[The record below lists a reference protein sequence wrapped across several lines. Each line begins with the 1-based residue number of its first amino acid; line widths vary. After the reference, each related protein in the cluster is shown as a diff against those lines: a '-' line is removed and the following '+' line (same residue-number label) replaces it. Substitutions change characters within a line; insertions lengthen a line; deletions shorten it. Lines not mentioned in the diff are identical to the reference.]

1 MTNLFLNN
9 PMKLKILIIA
19 SFMMLQSL
27 PVIAQD
33 DCAATVGNV
42 SLPEQTYCP
51 DASITPVIAGNNQM
65 TGFIT
70 QLIVVDEDGRIIQLS
85 ADGQLAG
92 LPLGSY
98 RFHVLNYEESDPPA
112 TLPAIDNLLSATTN
126 DLTSCYELST
136 AIPLIIT
143 EEIAPVAVCFTETVE
158 LYLNEQGALG
168 LAPSDFDAD
177 SFDDG
182 CVGIESFELDRSVFD
197 CADIGNQEVILTV
210 KDGVGNENTCTTT
223 LEIRDTFP
231 PVITCEPAIIE
242 LSALG
247 IGALSVENVLLSVL
261 DACDD
266 NPILELAQTDFTCAD
281 LGTQTI
287 QLYARDRFGNED
299 SCAVSVEVRDV
310 TGPIMSCK
318 AGVAIYLD
326 AQGQVNPAAS
336 TFDNGSSDLCGGALS
351 FSIEPAEFTCTTLG
365 TQALTLTAEDQFG
378 NKNTCNTMVSVL
390 DTVKPKAI
398 CQAIEI
404 FLDEQ
409 GLVSLDPL
417 QVDLSTDN
425 CNIELRTLSKSNF
438 ACADLGLQMVELIVE
453 DFSGNQARCEAA
465 VTIGDDIAPE
475 AFCQNQTIK
484 LDDKGEAT
492 LSAADINNGSRD
504 NCGPVR
510 SISLDRTRFNCQHI
524 GVQSVVLTVL
534 DDSDNR
540 HTCTANVAV
549 LDEIA
554 PSPICQDT
562 TVYLDVDG
570 MASIDYQ
577 FIDDGSTDNCGLIET
592 YALSVMDFDCTQLGS
607 NTVELT
613 VTDAYNNMA
622 SCEATVMVLDTIPP
636 EASCQDVT
644 IYTDGNGLATINA
657 VDLNAGSLDICTELG
672 AFRVSKDRFTCGDLG
687 ENMVWL
693 FMEDT
698 FGNLDSCTSII
709 TVQDTLN
716 PIVNCKNQT
725 VYLDQNGALNIDVT
739 SVDDSSV
746 DNCGSIMNRS
756 LSQSAFSCLDRGA
769 QDVWLYVEDA
779 SGNLDSCKSIITI
792 LDDIAPV
799 AKCRDF
805 TLALGT
811 DGVALL
817 TPDLINNRSTD
828 NCGITDYSLDI
839 NTFSCDDLGANT
851 VVLTVKDASGLTDN
865 CEATV
870 EVVDLNKPSV
880 FTKNIEVFLDNNGQ
894 VEVDPNLVNDNTTDN
909 CSLDSLW
916 LDKALFNCNDVGE
929 NLVTLFVRDIDGNIN
944 DEAAIV
950 KVIDE
955 SKPTFTCPESITVNS
970 DLDGAGTCEVVIF
983 DNRFDP
989 KNVADN
995 CSILSVTHNF
1005 PEAEQSNTLIGI
1017 QLTSGINKIQWTI
1030 EDANG
1035 QTALCNFEV
1044 TVVDNE
1050 APRAQCKDTVLVQLD
1065 VEGMVLVDSLLVDAG
1080 SIDNCAIT
1088 TYELSVDGF
1097 SCKDVGYNTVEVLM
1111 LDDAG
1116 NEAACSVVVGVIASE
1131 ACEVPASL
1139 NRNGPEIGDPCSC
1152 RGDGSFDEQVVIG
1165 PTTNDQTW
1173 TVKSTTL
1180 LNPVTLLPFPVGTPF
1195 VEVPINADSSIYTL
1209 QGVHLDAVGYTVTA
1223 ESPVFDDLSIGNTCF
1238 YPKPEILALDGSICL
1253 FTAPIPLE
1261 AFVPNEVVGKGTFT
1275 INGEI
1280 ATEVIP
1286 MELGVGQHT
1295 VVYTFDA
1302 GDPAS
1307 ANAPSDTGC
1316 EVMVEKEIEIIETNQ
1331 FFACNDLVNIT
1342 SNISCEI
1349 LVRPEMIMAGE
1360 YYCYDD
1366 YQVLLA
1372 LGNVS
1377 VPNPVPSEFAGETL
1391 RAIVQHQPSG
1401 RICFGNIRLVD
1412 VTGPQITECP
1422 ANIED
1427 RFICTDLDSILNN
1440 PASLD
1445 STSRFYTG
1453 IPKVIDNC
1461 TGTTI
1466 TFNDFLVQ
1474 DANCSS
1480 TAVSTIRR
1488 VFRVAD
1494 QFNNTSSC
1502 EQLIYFKRPTEVF
1515 FPEDTLLRVYCD
1527 LPPFATD
1534 AQGNIAP
1541 KVAGAPY
1548 VINGFGDTVSL
1559 VEHRICGY
1567 LLNYEDFSDDLCPAK
1582 EIVVRTWRLFDEC
1595 SGGSSITDV
1604 QLIEVGDFD
1613 APIISCANVDLNSD
1627 GKPDDIPVFSTT
1639 PFNCLA
1645 NITIPNPQVE
1655 ECSAYTVSTRI
1666 YTWQTED
1673 RFGFPLPDSIFTELS
1688 GVEYIDGE
1696 ANNVP
1701 VGNHFFI
1708 YTVTDIC
1715 GNMARDTCEFKVL
1728 DKIAPI
1734 AFCEDDIIVSLSNS
1748 NTVQVRPEDI
1758 NAGSRD
1764 NCDDQDISLEIRR
1777 LIPED
1782 CSETGDSFYSDWGPF
1797 ADVDCC
1803 DVGKLVTVELRV
1815 TDKSNNF
1822 NRCISRI
1829 RVRDNIRPEC
1839 VAPFNISVDC
1849 DALSATFNPSSIQAL
1864 QNSFGIP
1871 TITDNCGATWEELQ
1885 PLVDLDDCN
1894 IGMITRTFQA
1904 SDGSGN
1910 VSAGLCQQIIQVRA
1924 VFDYSIKFPADAQS
1938 SCGNLSQ
1945 DSVEVIER
1953 GCDMLA
1959 VNVNDSEF
1967 QVSPDGCYKIERLYR
1982 VINWCEYDGIS
1993 NPIMVSRDAD
2003 CDGVPG
2009 DEDVWVNVTRDGN
2022 AFIDRNSN
2030 PTDSIPF
2037 INTKETTCDGQSN
2050 PYGYWISNQENNN
2063 LRSRGYWT
2071 YIQFISV
2078 IDDEAPV
2085 VTFTALDPICS
2096 NNNNCNT
2103 SVTYPFQV
2111 EETCTPN
2118 DLTISVIVDVNDDGN
2133 NDYVLLRDEIQGSY
2147 PDYQING
2154 TFPLGNHR
2162 LLLTVRDGC
2171 NNATQESLTF
2181 TVIDCKAPA
2190 PACRDGIIVELSRLE
2205 TPIDLDGDMIDDL
2218 ASAYASADDFIV
2230 RAIDDCSGPVT
2241 YSINRVGQLADVNQ
2255 DSITLTCQDEGIALV
2270 EVHAWDSVGNH
2281 DFCQTFVNVQNNADA
2296 CREIARGA
2304 IFGIIATETEVPVQD
2319 VEVQLSGS
2327 VQNMEFSDNN
2337 GIYNFLELE
2346 EGNDFTVTP
2355 RMDGND
2361 RLGVTTF
2368 DLILIRKHIL
2378 GSQPLD
2384 SPYKIIAADANRS
2397 QSITVLDLIKLQK
2410 LILGIDI
2417 ELEDNTS
2424 WRFVDASFNFPD
2436 ASQPWSTQIPAVINI
2451 NNLDREF
2458 YDGNFIAVKVGDV
2471 NNSVKPATIAASE
2484 VRTKPD
2490 QVFLDLAMNAFNL
2503 GDQIA
2508 VPVSFKALQDLEGF
2522 QFGLKYDR
2530 SVLSL
2535 QDIDLGQLSAQ
2546 NLAWFEQEG
2555 LLTSSWYQND
2565 QTMDPDQPLF
2575 TLYFEALASD
2585 KLSNHLQLTSRITPV
2600 EAYRKEGS
2608 LLDIALRFNDGV
2620 EEQQSFELFQNWPNP
2635 VGEETYISFFVPQAV
2650 QGQLLITDQNGA
2662 VLKRFTGEFGMGKHT
2677 QRLVTSDLPN
2687 GVLYY
2692 TFESE
2697 DFAQTRKM
2705 VIIR

>member
-1 MTNLFLNN
+1 MRRKNL
-9 PMKLKILIIA
+9 ILALFIV
-19 SFMMLQSL
+19 LQSL

-33 DCAATVGNV
+33 DCAAAVGSI
-42 SLPEQTYCP
+42 SLLEQTYCP
-51 DASITPVIAGNNQM
+51 NVPITPVITDNNQM

-70 QLIVVDEDGRIIQLS
+70 QLIVVDEDGLIIQLS

-92 LPLGSY
+92 LALGTY
-98 RFHVLNYEESDPPA
+98 RLHALNYEEADAPTP
-112 TLPAIDNLLSATTN
+112 LPVVGNLLSATTN

-143 EEIAPVAVCFTETVE
+143 EEIDPVAVCYTETVE
-158 LYLNEQGALG
+158 LYLNEQGTLG
-168 LAPSDFDAD
+168 IAPSDLDAGSSD
-177 SFDDG
+177 AG
-182 CVGIESFELDRSVFD
+182 CVGIESFELDRSIFGCV
-197 CADIGNQEVILTV
+197 DIGNQEVILTV
-210 KDGVGNENTCTTT
+210 KDGVGNEDICTTT

-231 PVITCEPAIIE
+231 PVITCESAIIE

-247 IGALSVENVLLSVL
+247 IGALSVEEVLLTVV

-266 NPILELAQTDFTCAD
+266 NPTLELAQTDFTCTD
-281 LGTQTI
+281 LGQQTI
-287 QLYARDRFGNED
+287 QLYARDRYGNED
-299 SCAVSVEVRDV
+299 SCAVSVEVKDV
-310 TGPIMSCK
+310 SGPILLCK
-318 AGVAIYLD
+318 DNVAIYLD
-326 AQGQVNPAAS
+326 DQGQVSPDPAI
-336 TFDNGSSDLCGGALS
+336 FDNGSNDLCGGALS
-351 FSIEPAEFTCTTLG
+351 FSIAPSLFECNMLG
-365 TQALTLTAEDQFG
+365 TQPVTLTAEDQFG
-378 NKNTCNTMVSVL
+378 NKNTCNTMVAVL

-398 CQAIEI
+398 CVAIEI
-404 FLDEQ
+404 FLNEQ
-409 GLVSLDPL
+409 GVASLDPL
-417 QVDLSTDN
+417 QVDQSTDN
-425 CNIELRTLSKSNF
+425 CGIVLRTLSKSNF
-438 ACADLGLQMVELIVE
+438 TCDDLGLQELTLTVE
-453 DFSGNQARCEAA
+453 DFPGNQANCEAE
-465 VTIGDDIAPE
+465 VTIRDDIDPE
-475 AFCQNQTIK
+475 AICQNQTIR
-484 LDDKGEAT
+484 LDANGEAT
-492 LSAADINNGSRD
+492 LSAADINNESTD
-504 NCGPVR
+504 NCGSVN

-524 GVQSVVLTVL
+524 GMQTVVLTVI
-534 DDSDNR
+534 DGSDNR
-540 HTCTANVAV
+540 HSCNAMVEV
-549 LDEIA
+549 LDEMA
-554 PSPICQDT
+554 PNPVCQDT

-577 FIDDGSTDNCGLIET
+577 FIDNGSIDNCGLIKT
-592 YALSVMDFDCTQLGS
+592 YALSLMDFDCTLLGN

-613 VTDAYNNMA
+613 VTDAYDNMA
-622 SCEATVMVLDTIPP
+622 SCEATVMVLDTFPP
-636 EASCQDVT
+636 EPSCQNLT
-644 IYTDGNGLATINA
+644 IYTDRNGLATLDAI
-657 VDLNAGSLDICTELG
+657 DLDAGSLDICTDVV
-672 AFRVSKDRFTCGDLG
+672 AFSVSKDRFTCGDLG
-687 ENMVWL
+687 ENTVWL

-716 PIVNCKNQT
+716 PIVNCKDQT
-725 VYLDQNGALNIDVT
+725 VYLDQNGAVNVDVANI
-739 SVDDSSV
+739 DDSSI

-756 LSQSAFSCLDRGA
+756 LSQSDFSCSDLGT
-769 QDVWLYVEDA
+769 QDIWLYIEDA
-779 SGNLDSCKSIITI
+779 SGNIDSCKSIITI
-792 LDDIAPV
+792 LDDIAPA
-799 AKCRDF
+799 AKCKDF

-811 DGVALL
+811 DGTALL
-817 TPDLINNRSTD
+817 TPDLINSLSTD
-828 NCGITDYSLDI
+828 NCSIADFSLNI
-839 NTFSCDDLGANT
+839 STFSCDDLGENT
-851 VVLTVKDASGLTDN
+851 VVLTVKDASGLEDD
-865 CEATV
+865 CEAKV
-870 EVVDLNKPSV
+870 EVVDLNKPDV
-880 FTKNIEVFLDNNGQ
+880 ITKNIEVVLDASGQ
-894 VEVDPNLVNDNTTDN
+894 VEVDPNLVNDNSTDN
-909 CSLDSLW
+909 CSIDSLW
-916 LDKALFNCNDVGE
+916 LDKAVFNCTNVGE
-929 NLVTLFVRDIDGNIN
+929 NLVQLFVRDIDGNIN

-955 SKPTFTCPESITVNS
+955 SKPTFSCPESITVNS
-970 DLDGAGTCEVVIF
+970 DLDGAGTCEVIIF

-989 KNVADN
+989 KNVSDN
-995 CSILSVTHNF
+995 CSILSVSHNF
-1005 PEAEQSNTLIGI
+1005 PDAAQPNTLIGV
-1017 QLTSGINKIQWTI
+1017 QLNSGINKIQWTI
-1030 EDANG
+1030 EDSNG
-1035 QTALCNFEV
+1035 QTASCDFEI

-1050 APRAQCKDTVLVQLD
+1050 APRPLCKDTVLVQLD
-1065 VEGMVLVDSLLVDAG
+1065 TEGMVLVDSMLIDAG
-1080 SIDNCAIT
+1080 STDNCAIT
-1088 TYELSVDGF
+1088 TYELSVDQF

-1111 LDDAG
+1111 LDEAA
-1116 NEAACSVVVGVIASE
+1116 NEAACSVIVGVIASE
-1131 ACEVPASL
+1131 ACEAPASL
-1139 NRNGPEIGDPCSC
+1139 NRNGPEISDPCSC

-1173 TVKSTTL
+1173 TVKSTNL
-1180 LNPVTLLPFPVGTPF
+1180 LNPVTLLPYPVGTPF

-1238 YPKPEILALDGSICL
+1238 YPKPEIFGLDGSICL

-1261 AFVPNEVVGKGTFT
+1261 AFVPNDVIGKGAFT

-1280 ATEVIP
+1280 ATEVVP
-1286 MELGVGQHT
+1286 MELGVGLHT
-1295 VVYTFDA
+1295 VAYIFDA

-1307 ANAPSDTGC
+1307 ANDPSNTGC
-1316 EVMVEKEIEIIETNQ
+1316 EVMVEKQIEIIETNQ

-1377 VPNPVPSEFAGETL
+1377 VPNPVPSEYAGETL

-1427 RFICTDLDSILNN
+1427 RFICTDVDSILNN

-1466 TFNDFLVQ
+1466 TFNDFLVR
-1474 DANCSS
+1474 DASCSN

-1488 VFRVAD
+1488 VFQVAD

-1515 FPEDTLLRVYCD
+1515 FPEDTLLRVDCD
-1527 LPPFATD
+1527 LPPFETD

-1548 VINGFGDTVSL
+1548 VINGFGDTVNL
-1559 VEHRICGY
+1559 VDNRVCGY

-1582 EIVVRTWRLFDEC
+1582 EIVIRTWRLFDEC
-1595 SGGSSITDV
+1595 SGGSSITET

-1613 APIISCANVDLNSD
+1613 APVISCANVDFNSD

-1645 NITIPNPQVE
+1645 NITIPSPEVE
-1655 ECSAYTVSTRI
+1655 ECSEYTVTTRI

-1688 GVEYIDGE
+1688 GVEYVGDE

-1715 GNMARDTCEFKVL
+1715 GNLARDTCEFKVI

-1748 NTVQVRPEDI
+1748 NAVQVRPEDI

-1764 NCDDQDISLEIRR
+1764 NCDDQDITLEIRR

-1782 CSETGDSFYSDWGPF
+1782 CSETGEAFYSDWGPF
-1797 ADVDCC
+1797 TDVDCC
-1803 DVGKLVTVELRV
+1803 DVGKLVTVELQV
-1815 TDKSNNF
+1815 TDKSNNS
-1822 NRCISRI
+1822 NKCISRI

-1839 VAPFNISVDC
+1839 VAPFNVTVDC
-1849 DALSATFNPSSIQAL
+1849 DALSATFDPTNIQVL

-1871 TITDNCGATWEELQ
+1871 TITDNCGAEWEELS
-1885 PLVDLDDCN
+1885 PLVELDDCN
-1894 IGMITRTFQA
+1894 IGRITRTFQA
-1904 SDGSGN
+1904 EDGSGN
-1910 VSAGLCQQIIQVRA
+1910 TLAGLCEQIIQVRA

-1938 SCGNLSQ
+1938 TCGSLSQ

-1953 GCDMLA
+1953 ACDMLA
-1959 VNVNDSEF
+1959 VNVQDSEF
-1967 QVSPDGCYKIERLYR
+1967 LVSPDGCYKIERLYR

-1993 NPIMVSRDAD
+1993 DPIMVSRDAD

-2022 AFIDRNSN
+2022 AYIDRNSN
-2030 PTDSIPF
+2030 PRDSIPF

-2050 PYGYWISNQENNN
+2050 PYGYWISNQENNA

-2078 IDDEAPV
+2078 IDNEAPT
-2085 VTFTALDPICS
+2085 VTFSTLDPTCS
-2096 NNNNCNT
+2096 NNDNCDAN
-2103 SVTYPFQV
+2103 VTYPFQV
-2111 EETCTPN
+2111 EETCTPD

-2133 NDYVLLRDEIQGSY
+2133 NDYVLLGDEILGTY
-2147 PDYQING
+2147 PNYQISDN
-2154 TFPLGNHR
+2154 FPIGNHS

-2171 NNATQESLTF
+2171 NNATQKTLTF

-2190 PACRDGIIVELSRLE
+2190 PVCQDGIIVELSRLE
-2205 TPIDLDGDMIDDL
+2205 VPVDLDGDRIDDL
-2218 ASAYASADDFIV
+2218 ASAYATADDFIV

-2241 YSINRVGQLADVNQ
+2241 YSINRVGQLADLNQ

-2270 EVHAWDSVGNH
+2270 EVHAWDAAGNH

-2296 CREIARGA
+2296 CREIAQGA
-2304 IFGIIATETEVPVQD
+2304 IFGIIATETAVPVKD

-2327 VQNMEFSDNN
+2327 VQNMEISDDN
-2337 GIYNFLELE
+2337 GIYSFLELE

-2417 ELEDNTS
+2417 ELEENTS
-2424 WRFVDASFNFPD
+2424 WRFVDANFTFLDPT
-2436 ASQPWSTQIPAVINI
+2436 QPWMTQIPEVINI

-2458 YDGNFIAVKVGDV
+2458 YDGNFVAVKVGDV

-2484 VRTKPD
+2484 VRKQAEQIFMD
-2490 QVFLDLAMNAFNL
+2490 VGLNEFNI
-2503 GDQIA
+2503 GDRIA
-2508 VPVSFKALQDLEGF
+2508 VPISLNELKNLEGF
-2522 QFGLKYDR
+2522 QFGLKYDQ

-2535 QDIDLGQLSAQ
+2535 QDIDLGQLAAP

-2555 LLTSSWYQND
+2555 LLTSSWYHND
-2565 QTMDPDQPLF
+2565 QEIDADQPLF

-2585 KLSNHLQLTSRITPV
+2585 KLSNHLKLTSRITPV
-2600 EAYRKEGS
+2600 EAYRKEGA
-2608 LLDIALRFNDGV
+2608 LLDIGLRFNDGV
-2620 EEQQSFELFQNWPNP
+2620 EQTQSFELFQNWPNP
-2635 VGEETYISFFVPQAV
+2635 VGEETYISFFVPKTV

-2662 VLKRFTGEFGMGKHT
+2662 VLKRFTGEFAMGKHT
-2677 QRLVTSDLPN
+2677 QRLNASDLPT

-2692 TFESE
+2692 SFESK